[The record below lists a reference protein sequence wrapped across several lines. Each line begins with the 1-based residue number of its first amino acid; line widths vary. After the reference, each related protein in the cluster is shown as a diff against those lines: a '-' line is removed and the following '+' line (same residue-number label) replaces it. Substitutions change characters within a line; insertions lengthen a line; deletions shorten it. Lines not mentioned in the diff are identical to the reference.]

1 MKRTFTLL
9 AALMLTHTNFV
20 LAEGEEATPD
30 AAATGDAA
38 SGDAAAATDAKPEG
52 KTTGSGEAEAEPE
65 APKVVEPAALD
76 GESWYEQVVDKET
89 WTVKGEQGWFV
100 KFYAPWCGHCK
111 KLAPVWT
118 ELATDT

>member
-9 AALMLTHTNFV
+9 AALMLTQTNFV
-20 LAEGEEATPD
+20 FAEDKAPGDEAAATPD
-30 AAATGDAA
+30 
-38 SGDAAAATDAKPEG
+38 AAATDAKPEG
-52 KTTGSGEAEAEPE
+52 EAAGSGEPEKEPE
-65 APKVVEPAALD
+65 APKVVEPIVLD

-89 WTVKGEQGWFV
+89 WTVKGEHGWFV

-111 KLAPVWT
+111 KLAPTWT